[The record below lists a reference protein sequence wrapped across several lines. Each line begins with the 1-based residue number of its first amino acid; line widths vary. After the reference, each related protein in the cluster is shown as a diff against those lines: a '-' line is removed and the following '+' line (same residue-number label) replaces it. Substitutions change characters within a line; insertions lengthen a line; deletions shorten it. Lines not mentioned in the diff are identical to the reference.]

1 MALPENIHLLIEK
14 YFAGDISP
22 AEKKV
27 LDAWYRSFD
36 DSEAEWFANENDSEE
51 LLENRMHKKLLETI
65 HEDELNHFKP
75 RRNWKRLIAVAAILI
90 GFISVAS
97 YFIFLPASSTTK
109 MAQVITEEKIPVNEI
124 VPGGNK
130 ALLTLE
136 DGSTIIL
143 DSAST
148 GTIIQQGNIK
158 VQKLKNGLVAY
169 LINNKQVTPNDK
181 AFYNTISTPR
191 GGEYQVTL
199 SDGTK
204 VWLDAASSIRFPIV
218 FTGNERKVSITGE
231 AYFEV
236 AKNEKMPFK
245 VKAGLSE
252 IEVLGTH
259 FNVNAYEDE
268 AFVRTTLLEGKVKIS
283 APTLKSG
290 TSPKFLLPGH
300 QADLHKDGNIKVITN
315 ADTEAAVAWM
325 KGYFQ
330 FKSADMHSILR
341 QVSRWYDADIV
352 YNGNV
357 NTHFTGQLNK
367 NLDVLKLFKTLSL
380 TNEVTFR
387 TEGKKIIVSP
397 KI

>member
-22 AEKKV
+22 AEKTV

-36 DSEAEWFANENDSEE
+36 DSEAEWFTTEYDSEE

-65 HEDELNHFKP
+65 HEDELNHYKP

-169 LINNKQVTPNDK
+169 LINNKQVSPNDK

-283 APTLKSG
+283 APALKG
-290 TSPKFLLPGH
+290 NLSPKFLLPGH
-300 QADLHKDGNIKVITN
+300 QADLHKDGNIKVNTN

-367 NLDVLKLFKTLSL
+367 NLDVLQLFKTLSL